1 MLYPGGLIR
10 STEKEKK
17 YSVYVVKSKTLRNT
31 VLQKKQEME
40 NHSDSL
46 AEVATEQSVWSVV
59 TGEEKEL
66 SELSLADWGTRLYSL
81 TSQVRSL

>member
-66 SELSLADWGTRLYSL
+66 SEPSLADWGTRLYSL